1 MRLNHASLSEYLKSI
16 EPMFLG
22 QSFYAPIALNNE
34 TVLFINS
41 DKSHSFLCLSLNPK
55 SPAIYVGKTDN
66 FYSSFN
72 LKFCNQLRALADQF
86 LVVDYEVKPNDFVIS
101 LRLAISNNKDEDLLL
116 IFEIFPNHPNV
127 IVTDLDYTIR
137 FAFRHDKNRSLNHGE
152 KYDFPVN
159 EKLVDGDIKID
170 TNFVRE
176 HFENELAI
184 RLQEKYADFIQNYR
198 VKIKKCRT
206 KINNIQNDVN
216 KAKIQQNY
224 QQIADN
230 LLCLGLDLKQHL
242 SSVEVDG
249 KTIDLD
255 SAKTVSENIQN
266 MYKRAKK
273 AAQTIKLANEN
284 IERANSE
291 IKLYENIIDKLQQ
304 SKSEKEADKVVSA
317 YSFKRKHETVTT
329 EFNLPWRINLN
340 GTYIYFGKNASQ
352 NDYLSFVMK
361 MNRQFIWF
369 HISELSGS
377 HIVIASEKPT
387 DNEIL
392 FAAELA
398 LYQSKQ
404 KAGQIA
410 YTQKKN
416 VRRGHTLG
424 EAIVKN
430 YKTIKLNSIRE
441 ESIQKFLS
449 AERCH

>member
-1 MRLNHASLSEYLKSI
+1 MRLNHDSLTSYLKSV
-16 EPMFLG
+16 EPKFLG
-22 QSFYAPIALNNE
+22 QSFYSPIALNNG
-34 TVLFINS
+34 TILYINS
-41 DKSHSFLCLSLNPK
+41 DKSHSFLCFSLNPK
-55 SPAIYVGKTDN
+55 CPVVYVHQRDD
-66 FYSSFN
+66 FYTSFKS
-72 LKFCNQLRALADQF
+72 KFCDQLRALADQF
-86 LVVDYEVKPNDFVIS
+86 MVVDYEVSPNDYVVTF
-101 LRLAISNNKDEDLLL
+101 RLAISNDKKEDLLL
-116 IFEIFPNHPNV
+116 IFEVFPNHPNL
-127 IVTDLDYTIR
+127 IVTDLNKTIQ
-137 FAFRHDKNRSLNHGE
+137 FAFRHDKNRALNHGE
-152 KYDFPVN
+152 KYGYPVS
-159 EKLVDGDIKID
+159 EKLLDGDVKI
-170 TNFVRE
+170 TPEFIEN
-176 HFENELAI
+176 HFENETTI
-184 RLQEKYADFIQNYR
+184 RFHEKYADFIQNYR

-216 KAKIQQNY
+216 QAKLQQNY

-230 LLCLGLDLKQHL
+230 LLCQGLDLKQHL

-249 KTIDLD
+249 KVIELD

-266 MYKRAKK
+266 FYKRAKK
-273 AAQTIKLANEN
+273 AGQTIKLANDN
-284 IERANSE
+284 ISRANSE
-291 IKLYENIIDKLQQ
+291 IELYESILEKLSQCNN
-304 SKSEKEADKVVSA
+304 EKEADKIVSA
-317 YSFKRKHETVTT
+317 YSSKRKHETSTT

-340 GTYIYFGKNASQ
+340 GTYIYFGKNTSQ

-361 MNRQFIWF
+361 MNRQFMWF

-392 FAAELA
+392 FACELA

-404 KAGQIA
+404 KAGRIT

-430 YKTIKLNSIRE
+430 YKTVKLNSIRD
-441 ESIQKFLS
+441 ESIAKFQT